1 LEQVWLIAAI
11 WLGLAVLGALI
22 SHAVRLPTAVC
33 EILLGAL
40 APAVIGPWLGWDL
53 MSPKIPWIVFLAGAG
68 SLLLTFLAGT
78 ELDPTI
84 LRETWRES
92 LLVGFAAC
100 SVPLLG
106 VAAVTHF
113 LLGWK
118 PEACWVAAV
127 ALSTGSVSVVYT
139 IMLDLGLSHTGL
151 AQGLLA
157 SSYVNNLFSAIA
169 LGMIVTPFG
178 RRTAVLIG
186 VGALVFLLLPFVSS
200 RILGKLRSRV
210 SQPDVRY
217 LLFLLFGL
225 GALSVW
231 AGGEVVLPAYV
242 MGMVLAGLAGRNAT
256 LIHHLRVITFGILTP
271 FYFLRAGA
279 QVHLPALAAMPW
291 LFLVLLVAK
300 LGSKLVGAL
309 PALSV
314 FAYSKRQ
321 AMYCGFM
328 ISSGLGLGTIIAT
341 AGLSRGAIDNIQYS
355 HIVAA
360 VIASAVIPVT
370 IANTFFAPKHL
381 LPQPQA
387 KQGRLRRKR
396 SSALVG

>member
-1 LEQVWLIAAI
+1 LDQIWLIAALWI
-11 WLGLAVLGALI
+11 GLAVLSAVI

-40 APAVIGPWLGWDL
+40 APAIIGPWLGWDL
-53 MSPKIPWIVFLAGAG
+53 MSPRIPWVVFLAGAG

-78 ELDPTI
+78 ELDPTV
-84 LRETWRES
+84 LRATWRES
-92 LLVGFAAC
+92 LLVGFAGC
-100 SVPLLG
+100 VTPLLG

-113 LLGWK
+113 LLGWR

-139 IMLDLGLSHTGL
+139 IMLDLGLSQTGL

-157 SSYVNNLFSAIA
+157 SSYVNNLCSAIA
-169 LGMIVTPFG
+169 LAVVLTPFG
-178 RRTAVLIG
+178 TRTLVLIA
-186 VGALVFLLLPFVSS
+186 VGAVVFLLLPFVSS
-200 RILGKLRSRV
+200 HILGKLRSRV

-279 QVHLPALAAMPW
+279 QVHLRALAAMPW
-291 LFLVLLVAK
+291 LFLLLLAAK
-300 LGSKLVGAL
+300 LISKLLGAW
-309 PALSV
+309 PAWSV
-314 FAYSKRQ
+314 FSYSRREST
-321 AMYCGFM
+321 YCSFM

-341 AGLSRGAIDNIQYS
+341 AGLAHGAINATQYS

-360 VIASAVIPVT
+360 VIASAVVPVT

-381 LPQPQA
+381 LPQSRA
-387 KQGRLRRKR
+387 GRSRRR
-396 SSALVG
+396 TGPALVG